1 MKEFQMLLRDVAQN
15 GQTFQYNNQNIWLE
29 PLKEFH
35 ISCKIVDDI
44 QAEVFILP
52 EEDGCLLRGK
62 LRGKVSVPC
71 DRCAEETEI
80 VIDYSFDEFEAYP
93 QDDLEVNAEDLLE
106 DDRVLFKEKNALILD
121 MGALLWEEFVLT
133 LPTKPLCRK
142 DCKGVCPVCGKN
154 LNEGACTCEK
164 DGNDPRMAVLRNLK
178 IQ

>member
-1 MKEFQMLLRDVAQN
+1 MKEFQILLRDVSQN
-15 GQTFQYNNQNIWLE
+15 GQTFQYNNQKIWTE

-35 ISCKIVDDI
+35 IACKIIDDI
-44 QAEVFILP
+44 QAEVFVLP
-52 EEDGCLLRGK
+52 EEEGCLFRGK

-80 VIDYSFDEFEAYP
+80 NIEYQFDEFEEYP
-93 QDDLEVNAEDLLE
+93 RDNAEENGEELFE
-106 DDRVLFKEKNALILD
+106 DNRVVFKDKNAVVID

-142 DCKGVCPVCGKN
+142 DCKGVCSTCGKN
-154 LNEGACTCEK
+154 LNEGICACE
-164 DGNDPRMAVLRNLK
+164 DEGRDPRFAVLKNLK

>member
-1 MKEFQMLLRDVAQN
+1 MKEFQMLLRDVTQN

-35 ISCKIVDDI
+35 ISCKIIDDI

-80 VIDYSFDEFEAYP
+80 PIDYSFDEFEAYP
-93 QDDLEVNAEDLLE
+93 QDDMEVESDELLE

-121 MGALLWEEFVLT
+121 LGALLWEEFVLT

-142 DCKGVCPVCGKN
+142 DCKGICPTCGKN

-164 DGNDPRMAVLRNLK
+164 EGNDPRMAILRDLK

>member
-1 MKEFQMLLRDVAQN
+1 MKEFQMLLRDVPQN

-35 ISCKIVDDI
+35 ISCKIIDDI

-52 EEDGCLLRGK
+52 EEDGVLFRGK

-80 VIDYSFDEFEAYP
+80 VIDYAFDEFEGYP
-93 QDDLEVNAEDLLE
+93 QEDFAAEAEDLLE
-106 DDRVLFKEKNALILD
+106 DNRVLFKDKNALVVD

-133 LPTKPLCRK
+133 LPTKPLCRS
-142 DCKGVCPVCGKN
+142 DCKGVCPTCGKN
-154 LNEGACTCEK
+154 LNEGPCNCEK
-164 DGNDPRMAVLRNLK
+164 NGKDPRLAILRNLK

>member
-62 LRGKVSVPC
+62 LHGKVSVPC

-80 VIDYSFDEFEAYP
+80 VIDYPFDEFEAYP
-93 QDDLEVNAEDLLE
+93 Q

>member
-1 MKEFQMLLRDVAQN
+1 MKEFQMLLRDVPQN
-15 GQTFQYNNQNIWLE
+15 GQTFQYNNQSIWLE

-35 ISCKIVDDI
+35 MSCTIINDI

-52 EEDGCLLRGK
+52 EEDGVLFRGK
-62 LRGKVSVPC
+62 LCGKVSVPC

-80 VIDYSFDEFEAYP
+80 NIDYAFDEFEGYP
-93 QDDLEVNAEDLLE
+93 QDDFDVKSEDLLE
-106 DDRVLFKEKNALILD
+106 DNRVLFKDKNALVLD

-142 DCKGVCPVCGKN
+142 DCKGVCPTCGKN
-154 LNEGACTCEK
+154 LNEGKCDCEEGGK
-164 DGNDPRMAVLRNLK
+164 DPRLAILRNLK

>member
-1 MKEFQMLLRDVAQN
+1 MKEFQMLLRDVAQK
-15 GQTFQYNNQNIWLE
+15 GQTFQYNNQSIWLE

-62 LRGKVSVPC
+62 LCGKVSVPC

-80 VIDYSFDEFEAYP
+80 AIDYSFDEFEAYP
-93 QDDLEVNAEDLLE
+93 QDDMEADADELLE

-142 DCKGVCPVCGKN
+142 DCKGVCPTCGKN
-154 LNEGACTCEK
+154 LNEGDCACEK
-164 DGNDPRMAVLRNLK
+164 GGNDPRMAILRNLK

>member
-1 MKEFQMLLRDVAQN
+1 MKEFQMLLRDVSQN

-35 ISCKIVDDI
+35 ISCKIIDEI
-44 QAEVFILP
+44 HAEVFILP
-52 EEDGCLLRGK
+52 EEDGCLFRGK

-80 VIDYSFDEFEAYP
+80 VIDYAFDEFEDYP
-93 QDDLEVNAEDLLE
+93 NDDPVENSEEVFEDN
-106 DDRVLFKEKNALILD
+106 RVIIKEKNALIID

-142 DCKGVCPVCGKN
+142 DCKGVCPNCGKN
-154 LNEGACTCEK
+154 LNEGLCGCEE
-164 DGNDPRMAVLRNLK
+164 DGKDPRFAILRNLK